1 MFKSILPI
9 TLLIATLSSCNKSKT
24 QNNIQDA
31 IQQGTWVVSSYIDN
45 GSDETMDFTSF
56 RFTFAQDGSLQVMD
70 LLSSS
75 TNQFMGQWSITDSNS
90 NDDSMDDLDFN
101 IALNVGNKLDDLTD
115 DWDIVNQ
122 SETEIKLMD
131 VSGGNGGTDYVTFT
145 KI

>member
-9 TLLIATLSSCNKSKT
+9 ALLIATLSSCNKSKT

-31 IQQGTWVVSSYIDN
+31 IQQGNWVVSSYIDN

>member
-9 TLLIATLSSCNKSKT
+9 ALFIVTLTSCNKSKT
-24 QNNIQDA
+24 QNNIQDD

-45 GSDETMDFTSF
+45 GNDETMDFTAF
-56 RFTFAQDGSLQVMD
+56 RFTFNQDGSLQVMD

-75 TNQFMGQWSITDSNS
+75 TNQFAGQWSITDSNS
-90 NDDSMDDLDFN
+90 NDDSIDDLDFN
-101 IALNVGNKLDDLTD
+101 VTFNVGNKLDDLTD
-115 DWDIVNQ
+115 DWDIVSQ
-122 SETEIKLMD
+122 SETEIKLVD

>member
-1 MFKSILPI
+1 MLRSILPI
-9 TLLIATLSSCNKSKT
+9 ALLTLTLSSCNKSKT

-31 IQQGTWVVSSYIDN
+31 IQQGTWLVSNYMDN
-45 GSDETMDFTSF
+45 GSDETMDFNTF
-56 RFTFAQDGSLQVMD
+56 RFTFNQDGSLQVMD

-90 NDDSMDDLDFN
+90 NDDSINDLDFN
-101 IALNVGNKLDDLTD
+101 ITLNAGNKLDDLTD
-115 DWDIVNQ
+115 DWDIISQ

>member
-9 TLLIATLSSCNKSKT
+9 ALFIVTLTSCNKSKT
-24 QNNIQDA
+24 QNNIQDD

-45 GSDETMDFTSF
+45 GNYETMDFTAF
-56 RFTFAQDGSLQVMD
+56 RFTFNQDGSLQVMD

-75 TNQFMGQWSITDSNS
+75 TNQFAGQWSITDSNS
-90 NDDSMDDLDFN
+90 NDDSIDDLDFN
-101 IALNVGNKLDDLTD
+101 VTFNVGNKLDDLTD
-115 DWDIVNQ
+115 DWDIVSQ
-122 SETEIKLMD
+122 SETEIKLVD

>member
-1 MFKSILPI
+1 MLKSILPF
-9 TLLIATLSSCNKSKT
+9 TLFLVTLTSCNKSKT

-45 GSDETMDFTSF
+45 GNDETIDFTAF
-56 RFTFAQDGSLQVMD
+56 RFNFNQDGSLQVMD

-75 TNQFMGQWSITDSNS
+75 TNQFTGQWSITDSNS
-90 NDDSMDDLDFN
+90 NDDSIDDLDFN
-101 IALNVGNKLDDLTD
+101 VTFNVGNKLDDLTD
-115 DWDIVNQ
+115 DWDIVSQ
-122 SETEIKLMD
+122 SETEIKLVD

>member
-9 TLLIATLSSCNKSKT
+9 ALFLVTLSSCNKSKT

-45 GSDETMDFTSF
+45 GSEETMDFAAF
-56 RFTFAQDGSLQVMD
+56 RFTFNQDGSLQVMD

-75 TNQFMGQWSITDSNS
+75 SNQFAGQWSITDSNS

-101 IALNVGNKLDDLTD
+101 ITLNVGNKLDDLTD
-115 DWDIVNQ
+115 DWDMLSQ
-122 SETEIKLMD
+122 SKSEIKLID

>member
-9 TLLIATLSSCNKSKT
+9 ALLIATLSSCNKSKT

-45 GSDETMDFTSF
+45 GNDETIDFTAF
-56 RFTFAQDGSLQVMD
+56 RFTFNQDGSLQVMD

-75 TNQFMGQWSITDSNS
+75 TNQFTGQWSITDSNS

-101 IALNVGNKLDDLTD
+101 VTFNVGNKLDDLTD

-122 SETEIKLMD
+122 TEIKLVD

>member
-9 TLLIATLSSCNKSKT
+9 ALLIVTLTSCNKSKT
-24 QNNIQDA
+24 QNNIQDD

-45 GSDETMDFTSF
+45 GNDETIDFTAF
-56 RFTFAQDGSLQVMD
+56 RFTFNQDGSLQVMD

-75 TNQFMGQWSITDSNS
+75 TNQFTGQWSITDSNS

-101 IALNVGNKLDDLTD
+101 VTFNVGNKLDDLTD

-122 SETEIKLMD
+122 SETEIKLVD

>member
-1 MFKSILPI
+1 MLRSILPI
-9 TLLIATLSSCNKSKT
+9 ALLTLTLSSCNKSKT

-31 IQQGTWVVSSYIDN
+31 IQQGTWLVSNYMDN
-45 GSDETMDFTSF
+45 GSDETMDFNTF
-56 RFTFAQDGSLQVMD
+56 RFTFNQDGSLQVMD

-90 NDDSMDDLDFN
+90 NDDSINDLDFN
-101 IALNVGNKLDDLTD
+101 ITLNAGNKLDDLTD
-115 DWDIVNQ
+115 DWDIISQ

-131 VSGGNGGTDYVTFT
+131 VSGGNGGTDYVTFS

>member
-9 TLLIATLSSCNKSKT
+9 ALFIVTLTSCNKSKT
-24 QNNIQDA
+24 QNNIQDD

-45 GSDETMDFTSF
+45 GNDETMDFTAF
-56 RFTFAQDGSLQVMD
+56 RFTFNQDGSLQVMD

-75 TNQFMGQWSITDSNS
+75 TNQFPGQWSITDSNS
-90 NDDSMDDLDFN
+90 NDDSIDDLDFN
-101 IALNVGNKLDDLTD
+101 VTFNVGNKLDDLTD
-115 DWDIVNQ
+115 DWDIVSQ
-122 SETEIKLMD
+122 SETEIKLVD